1 MDRFCG
7 CDCALTQSHI
17 GPGTYSS
24 KETCFSKKKLRREVG
39 TGWARAQEAV
49 RLTQLPHFQYQT
61 IMKEKQL
68 QVTPPR
74 PCRAPPLG
82 NATTLQTPSWEDLPK
97 LKVLTLCFLLLGQ
110 KEKLGP
116 GSYNLKDFLEEL
128 KEKPCSTRGLLS
140 SGEVRFRGFI
150 GVGVLSTGEGPP
162 PLHHAPFHLQSMQ
175 PGWCWTHPSSCHVL
189 PRLGQALLWVS
200 QPAPTPPPAFQYH
213 NLESK
218 SRHIFP
224 CLSLTGP
231 GASSR
236 QGRVWFISES
246 QAQSQNIYI
255 FRCST
260 NSSTCMSICLA
271 SK

>member
-68 QVTPPR
+68 QVSPPR
-74 PCRAPPLG
+74 SCRAPPLG

-150 GVGVLSTGEGPP
+150 GVGVLIYWGGSAPY
-162 PLHHAPFHLQSMQ
+162 APFHLQSTQ
-175 PGWCWTHPSSCHVL
+175 PGWCWTHPSWCHVL

-200 QPAPTPPPAFQYH
+200 HSPLYH

-218 SRHIFP
+218 GCHISP

-231 GASSR
+231 GAPSR
-236 QGRVWFISES
+236 QERVWFISES
-246 QAQSQNIYI
+246 QAQSPNIYI
-255 FRCST
+255 LGAPQTHPPVCP
-260 NSSTCMSICLA
+260 LV
-271 SK
+271 

>member
-68 QVTPPR
+68 QVSPPR

-162 PLHHAPFHLQSMQ
+162 PSTM
-175 PGWCWTHPSSCHVL
+175 
-189 PRLGQALLWVS
+189 LLS
-200 QPAPTPPPAFQYH
+200 ICRACSLAGAGHTPPRAMSSPGSAKLSSGSPNPPPHLLLSSITTLSPRAVIYFHACPSLAQELPAGRDGSGSSLSPKH
-213 NLESK
+213 RVKTS
-218 SRHIFP
+218 IF
-224 CLSLTGP
+224 
-231 GASSR
+231 
-236 QGRVWFISES
+236 
-246 QAQSQNIYI
+246 
-255 FRCST
+255 
-260 NSSTCMSICLA
+260 
-271 SK
+271 